1 VNTPLY
7 IARKSGLGSNRKSY
21 GSLITK
27 ISILSIALG
36 LAVMLLSVSVVTGF
50 QSEIREKVIG
60 FGAHFQITG
69 FQQGGTAELLPISRD
84 TTLVDDLMQ
93 LPGITHIQEFAA
105 KTGIIKTQEEI
116 HGVVMKGVG
125 VDFDWDF
132 FSEKMVAGSAIA
144 LSDTA
149 TTNQVVISKTIAEKL
164 SLEVG
169 DNFIMYFIQDPPAI
183 RRFTISGIYETGL
196 EELDRKII
204 LGDIRHIQ
212 RLNQWTS
219 DQIGGYEVL
228 VESYEE
234 IFSMVGPIFDAVP
247 FQYNVQSIRELY
259 PQIFDW
265 LALLDMN
272 VYVILFLMVLVAGIN
287 MITTLLIAVLEK
299 TNLIGILKAIGGS
312 NKLVRKVFLYNA
324 AFVIV
329 KGLIFGNLLGLTL
342 SLLQLHFGIVTL
354 PKESYY
360 VSVVPINLNFLH
372 FILINAGTFLICM
385 FMLLLPSYIITRIS
399 PVKAIVYK

>member
-1 VNTPLY
+1 MNTPLY

>member
-1 VNTPLY
+1 MNTPLF
-7 IARKSGLGSNRKSY
+7 IARKSGLGNNRKSY

-84 TTLVDDLMQ
+84 TVLVDDLMQ
-93 LPGITHIQEFAA
+93 MPGITHIQEFAA

-169 DNFIMYFIQDPPAI
+169 DNFIMYFIQEPPAI

-228 VESYEE
+228 VESYED
-234 IFSMVGPIFDAVP
+234 IFRMQGPIFHAVP

-299 TNLIGILKAIGGS
+299 TNLIGILKAIGSS

-399 PVKAIVYK
+399 PVKAIAYK